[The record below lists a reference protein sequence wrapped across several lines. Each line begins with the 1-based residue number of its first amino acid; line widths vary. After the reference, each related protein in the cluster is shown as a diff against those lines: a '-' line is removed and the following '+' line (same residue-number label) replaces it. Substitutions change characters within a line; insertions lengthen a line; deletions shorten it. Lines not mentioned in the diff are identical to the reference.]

1 MKKLDKLLLKQ
12 YIGPFALTSAVVL
25 FIFWSQYMISKF
37 VYFLGKDLG
46 YDVYAELFFWFALA
60 LVPVSLP
67 LAVLLASLMTYG
79 SLGQHSE
86 LTAIKGAGISLL
98 RVLRPVFFFT
108 IVVTLFQLIYNDTV
122 VPHANL
128 KAYSLLYD
136 IKQTKPTM
144 NLKEGAFY
152 DGLDGYSIKVAK
164 KDEDGIGIHD
174 VIIYKHEGHR
184 GNKEVILA
192 NHGKMELINNDSYL
206 MLTLFEGNAYSE
218 VEDKKS
224 KADIQYVHSEFDS
237 SIFYFSMDSYA
248 MNETREDLFM
258 GHNLMKTSSQ
268 LKVEQDSLEKAMVD
282 YSSMLAKN
290 GETQFYYR
298 HTSHKNEHNADKV
311 TKKKYDPNTKD
322 NKLRIASSAYNSA
335 SSFYNVLKSNAS
347 RHKNQIREDVRY
359 TIDVQ
364 KKISTAVAIL
374 LMFMIGAPLG
384 AIIKKGGL
392 GVPVLVSV
400 FFFVIYYIL
409 TITGEKMAKELL
421 IDPILGTWLSNI
433 FLLVFGLFFTF
444 QAKNDVKLFDTD
456 YYTVMIQRL
465 FKKN

>member
-1 MKKLDKLLLKQ
+1 MKKLDKLLLKE
-12 YIGPFALTSAVVL
+12 YIGPFVLTSSIVL

-46 YDVYAELFFWFALA
+46 YDVYMELFFWFALA
-60 LVPVSLP
+60 LVPVALP
-67 LAVLLASLMTYG
+67 LAVLLATLMTYG

-98 RVLRPVFFFT
+98 RVLRPIFLFT
-108 IVVTLFQLIYNDTV
+108 IVVTLVQLVYNDTV
-122 VPHANL
+122 VPQANL

-136 IKQTKPTM
+136 IKQTKPTI

-152 DGLDGYSIKVAK
+152 DGLDGYSIKVAS
-164 KDEDGIGIHD
+164 KDKDGEGIHD

-192 NHGKMELINNDSYL
+192 KDGKMQLINDDTFL
-206 MLTLFEGNAYSE
+206 MLTLFNGNAYSE

-224 KADIQYVHSEFDS
+224 KAEIQYVHSEFDS
-237 SIFYFSMDSYA
+237 SVFYFSMESYA
-248 MNETREDLFM
+248 MNETKEDLFM
-258 GHNLMKTSSQ
+258 GHNLMKNRNQ
-268 LKVEQDSLEKAMVD
+268 LETEQDSLQKAMVD
-282 YSSMLAKN
+282 YSNMLVKN

-298 HTSHKNEHNADKV
+298 HTSQKGEHKKDKL
-311 TKKKYDPNTKD
+311 TKKKYDPTKKE
-322 NKLRIASSAYNSA
+322 NRLRIASSAYNSA

-347 RHKNQIREDVRY
+347 RHKNQMREDVKY
-359 TIDVQ
+359 TLDQQ
-364 KKISTAVAIL
+364 KKVSSAIAIL
-374 LMFMIGAPLG
+374 MMFLIGAPLG

-400 FFFVIYYIL
+400 FFFVIYYIM
-409 TITGEKMAKELL
+409 TISGEKMAKELI
-421 IDPILGTWLSNI
+421 IDPVLGAWLSNI
-433 FLLVFGLFFTF
+433 FLFVIGIFFTF

-456 YYTVMIQRL
+456 YYAVMFKKL
-465 FKKN
+465 FKK

>member
-1 MKKLDKLLLKQ
+1 MKKLDKLLLKA
-12 YIGPFALTSAVVL
+12 YIGPFALTSSIVL

-46 YDVYAELFFWFALA
+46 YDVYMELFFWFALA
-60 LVPVSLP
+60 LVPVALP
-67 LAVLLASLMTYG
+67 LAVLLATLMTYG

-98 RVLRPVFFFT
+98 RILRPVFLFT
-108 IVVTLFQLIYNDTV
+108 VVVVLVQLVYNDTV

-136 IKQTKPTM
+136 IKQTKPTI

-164 KDEDGIGIHD
+164 KDEDGEGIHD

-192 NHGKMELINNDSYL
+192 NHGKMQLINDDTFM

-224 KADIQYVHSEFDS
+224 KSDVQYVHSEFDS
-237 SIFYFSMDSYA
+237 SIFYFSMASYA
-248 MNETREDLFM
+248 MNETKEDLFM
-258 GHNLMKTSSQ
+258 GHNLMKNRTQ
-268 LKVEQDSLEKAMVD
+268 LLEEQDSLNLAMVN
-282 YSSMLAKN
+282 YSNMLVKN
-290 GETQFYYR
+290 GNTQFYYR
-298 HTSHKNEHNADKV
+298 YTSNKKEHDTEKV
-311 TKKKYDPNTKD
+311 TTKKFDPEKTENQ
-322 NKLRIASSAYNSA
+322 LRIYSSAYNSA

-347 RHKNQIREDVRY
+347 RNKNQMREEVRY
-359 TIDVQ
+359 TLDVQ
-364 KKISTAVAIL
+364 KKISTAIAIL
-374 LMFMIGAPLG
+374 MMFLIGAPLG

-400 FFFVIYYIL
+400 FFFVVYYII
-409 TITGEKMAKELL
+409 TITGEKMAKELV
-421 IDPILGTWLSNI
+421 IDPVLGAWLSNI
-433 FLLVFGLFFTF
+433 FLFVMGMFFTF
-444 QAKNDVKLFDTD
+444 QAKNDAKLFDTD
-456 YYTVMIQRL
+456 YYGVLLKSL
-465 FKKN
+465 FKKK